1 MKDAITYAH
10 DAGFFSFNVIGWK
23 AEFERLIEAVRAD
36 ALAELATVKESL
48 TDQDHIHDATK
59 MVSDHIAG
67 GGKVILTTEQ
77 AQQIEEA
84 LDESYAEL
92 SADSHRDGPRCLL
105 LTTLETAIATI
116 RAARAQEPL
125 STNLDGLPA
134 NLAEQEQVAVLD
146 ITYGREPECYAT
158 PNADDL
164 PEGTYRLYAAHV
176 RTKDLTDDE
185 IVRVFDSIGTWKEAL
200 FGDLVLK
207 YARAVIAAD
216 REKNK

>member
-1 MKDAITYAH
+1 MKDLDPTI
-10 DAGFFSFNVIGWK
+10 
-23 AEFERLIEAVRAD
+23 
-36 ALAELATVKESL
+36 KESL
-48 TDQDHIHDATK
+48 TVQDHFRDATK
-59 MVSDHIAG
+59 MVS
-67 GGKVILTTEQ
+67 LTAEQ
-77 AQQIEEA
+77 AQQIDEA

-164 PEGTYRLYAAHV
+164 PEGTYRLYAAPVH
-176 RTKDLTDDE
+176 TKDLTEKWIDPNDK
-185 IVRVFDSIGTWKEAL
+185 SQQQYLPHIGEKVLFCCDGEVYYGHHTGGAFQKGHGITKSLFPTWDCMWMHLPTA
-200 FGDLVLK
+200 F
-207 YARAVIAAD
+207 IAPD
-216 REKNK
+216 GEKNK